1 MLSLF
6 LHPSYIHL
14 SNNVLLQ
21 PVFLHGLSGFFHLL
35 LLIAVSLSW
44 TWKKFTTRIRD
55 ESEEKHDNILFKTTV
70 FCSLGV
76 STFSFLLCLFNYFYW
91 YFSGW
96 SEEELVTLLDLVLKT
111 VAWGVVCVCLHKGFF
126 SSGGRRFSF
135 LFKAWCVLYLFVSCY
150 CFVVD
155 IVVISERR
163 AALPTQCIVS
173 DVLSTCV
180 GLLFCYIGY
189 VAKNKGHVR
198 EKEYEGTQEPLLDG
212 DTSVD
217 DALEIKETKGGN
229 TVTPFSYAGFLSLLT
244 FSWVGPLIAVGNKK
258 ALDLEDVPQ
267 LDSRD
272 SVVEAFPGFRDKLE
286 ADCGAINSVT
296 TLKLVKSLVMISWKE
311 ILFTAFL
318 ALFHALASYVGPYLM
333 DGFVE
338 YLDGQ
343 RLYENQGYVLISAFF
358 FAKIVECLSQLH
370 RCFRLQQ
377 VGLRI
382 RALLVTMIY
391 NKALTL
397 SCQSKQGHTD
407 GEIINFM
414 AVDAERVG
422 VFSWHIHD
430 LWMVALKVTLAFLI
444 LYKNLGLAS
453 IVAFVAT
460 IVVMLT
466 NVPLGSLQGKFQK
479 RLMQS
484 KDRRMKATT
493 EILRNMKILKLQ
505 GWEMKFLSKITDL
518 RKTEQGWLKRGAYTA
533 AVTSFLFK
541 GAPTFVA
548 VVTFGTCM
556 LRGVPLKSGNI
567 LSALATF
574 EILQEPIYNL
584 PGTISMMAQTKVSL
598 DRIAS
603 FLRMDDLP
611 SDVVEKLPRGSSD
624 TAIELVDGNFSWE
637 LSSPNPTL
645 QDINL
650 KVSNGMRVAVCGT
663 VGSGKS
669 TLLSCVLG
677 EVPKISGILKVCG
690 TKAYVAQSPW
700 IQSGKIEDNILF
712 GKQMDREKYEN
723 VLEAC
728 SLKKDL
734 EILTFGDQTI
744 IGERGIN
751 LSGGQKQRIQIAR
764 ALYQDADIYLFDDPF
779 SGVDAHTGSH
789 LFKVTWFHYFV
800 HYLQYN
806 LNYTRHNANNH

>member
-1 MLSLF
+1 MLSPF
-6 LHPSYIHL
+6 LSLSSIHR
-14 SNNVLLQ
+14 SKDVLLQ
-21 PVFLHGLSGFFHLL
+21 PVFLHGLSGFLHLL
-35 LLIAVSLSW
+35 LLVALPLSLV
-44 TWKKFTTRIRD
+44 WKKFTTRVRD
-55 ESEEKHDNILFKTTV
+55 ESKEKHDNTLFKTTE

-76 STFSFLLCLFNYFYW
+76 SAFSFLLCLFNYFYW
-91 YFSGW
+91 YSSGW

-111 VAWGVVCVCLHKGFF
+111 VAWGVVCVCLNKGFF
-126 SSGGRRFSF
+126 SSGERRFSF
-135 LFKAWCVLYLFVSCY
+135 LFKAWCVLFLFVSCY
-150 CFVVD
+150 CFGVD
-155 IVVISERR
+155 VVVISERR
-163 AALPTQCIVS
+163 VALPTQYLVS
-173 DVLSTCV
+173 DVVYNCV
-180 GLLFCYIGY
+180 GLLFCYVGY
-189 VAKNKGHVR
+189 FVKNKDHPR
-198 EKEYEGTQEPLLDG
+198 EKENNGIQEPLLNGGRNDG
-212 DTSVD
+212 D
-217 DALEIKETKGGN
+217 ALRSKETKGEE
-229 TVTPFSYAGFLSLLT
+229 TVTPFSNAGILSLLT

-258 ALDLEDVPQ
+258 TLDLEDVPQ
-267 LDSRD
+267 LDTRD
-272 SVVEAFPGFRDKLE
+272 SVVGAFPGFRDKVE
-286 ADCGAINSVT
+286 ADCGTINSVT
-296 TLKLVKSLVMISWKE
+296 TLKLVKSLVVTSWKE

-318 ALFHALASYVGPYLM
+318 ALFHTLASYVGPYLM
-333 DGFVE
+333 DGLVQ
-338 YLDGQ
+338 YLDGKP
-343 RLYENQGYVLISAFF
+343 LYENQGYVLISAFLV
-358 FAKIVECLSQLH
+358 AKAVECLSELH

-397 SCQSKQGHTD
+397 SCQSKYGHTY

-422 VFSWHIHD
+422 VFSWYIHD

-444 LYKNLGLAS
+444 LYRNLGLAS
-453 IVAFVAT
+453 IAAFVAT
-460 IVVMLT
+460 TVVMLA
-466 NVPLGSLQGKFQK
+466 NVPLGSLQEKFQK
-479 RLMQS
+479 KLMQS
-484 KDRRMKATT
+484 KDTRIKATT

-505 GWEMKFLSKITDL
+505 GWEMKFLSKITEL
-518 RKTEQGWLKRGAYTA
+518 RKTEEGWLKKCAYTA
-533 AVTSFLFK
+533 AMTLFLFM

-556 LRGVPLKSGNI
+556 LSGVPLESGKI

-574 EILQEPIYNL
+574 EVLQEPIYNL
-584 PGTISMMAQTKVSL
+584 PDTISMIAQTKVSL

-603 FLRMDDLP
+603 FLCLDDLP
-611 SDVVEKLPRGSSD
+611 SDVVEKLPRGTSD
-624 TAIELVDGNFSWE
+624 TAIEVVDGNFSWE

-650 KVSNGMRVAVCGT
+650 KALNGMKVAVCGT

-677 EVPKISGILKVCG
+677 EVPKISGTLKVCG
-690 TKAYVAQSPW
+690 TKAYVTQTPW

-712 GKQMDREKYEN
+712 GKQMDRERYEK

-734 EILTFGDQTI
+734 EILSFGDQTI

-764 ALYQDADIYLFDDPF
+764 ALYQDSDIYLFDDPF
-779 SGVDAHTGSH
+779 SAVDAHTGSH

-800 HYLQYN
+800 HYVQHN
-806 LNYTRHNANNH
+806 LNYYN

>member
-1 MLSLF
+1 
-6 LHPSYIHL
+6 
-14 SNNVLLQ
+14 
-21 PVFLHGLSGFFHLL
+21 
-35 LLIAVSLSW
+35 
-44 TWKKFTTRIRD
+44 
-55 ESEEKHDNILFKTTV
+55 
-70 FCSLGV
+70 
-76 STFSFLLCLFNYFYW
+76 
-91 YFSGW
+91 
-96 SEEELVTLLDLVLKT
+96 
-111 VAWGVVCVCLHKGFF
+111 
-126 SSGGRRFSF
+126 
-135 LFKAWCVLYLFVSCY
+135 
-150 CFVVD
+150 VVD

-505 GWEMKFLSKITDL
+505 GWEMKFLSKITEL

>member
-6 LHPSYIHL
+6 LPL
-14 SNNVLLQ
+14 SNIHHSKDVLLQ

-35 LLIAVSLSW
+35 LLVAVPLSLV
-44 TWKKFTTRIRD
+44 WKTFTARIRD
-55 ESEEKHDNILFKTTV
+55 ESKEKHDNTHFKTTM

-76 STFSFLLCLFNYFYW
+76 SAFSFLLCLFNYFYW
-91 YFSGW
+91 YSTDW

-111 VAWGVVCVCLHKGFF
+111 VAWGVFWVCLNKGFF
-126 SSGGRRFSF
+126 SSGERRFSF
-135 LFKAWCVLYLFVSCY
+135 LFKAWCVLFLFVSCY
-150 CFVVD
+150 CFGVD
-155 IVVISERR
+155 VVVISERR
-163 AALPTQCIVS
+163 VVLPTQYLVS
-173 DVLSTCV
+173 DVVSTCA
-180 GLLFCYIGY
+180 GLLFCYVGY
-189 VAKNKGHVR
+189 FVKNKGHVR
-198 EKEYEGTQEPLLDG
+198 EKENNGIQEPLLHGGTNDG
-212 DTSVD
+212 DS
-217 DALEIKETKGGN
+217 LRSKETKGED
-229 TVTPFSYAGFLSLLT
+229 TFTPFSYASILSLLT
-244 FSWVGPLIAVGNKK
+244 FTWVGPLIAVGNKK
-258 ALDLEDVPQ
+258 TLDLEDVPQ
-267 LDSRD
+267 LDTRD
-272 SVVEAFPGFRDKLE
+272 SVFGTFPGFRDKLE
-286 ADCGAINSVT
+286 ADCGTINSVT
-296 TLKLVKSLVMISWKE
+296 TLKLVKSLVMTSWKE
-311 ILFTAFL
+311 IVFTAFL
-318 ALFHALASYVGPYLM
+318 ALFHTLASYVGPYLM
-333 DGFVE
+333 DGLVQ

-343 RLYENQGYVLISAFF
+343 RLYENQGYVLISAFLV
-358 FAKIVECLSQLH
+358 AKAVECLSQLH

-391 NKALTL
+391 KKALTL
-397 SCQSKQGHTD
+397 SCQSKHGHTY

-422 VFSWHIHD
+422 VFSWYIHD

-444 LYKNLGLAS
+444 LYRNLGLAS
-453 IVAFVAT
+453 IAAFVAT
-460 IVVMLT
+460 TVVMLA
-466 NVPLGSLQGKFQK
+466 NVPLGSLQEKFQK
-479 RLMQS
+479 KLMQS
-484 KDRRMKATT
+484 KDTRIKATT

-505 GWEMKFLSKITDL
+505 GWEMKFLSKITEL
-518 RKTEQGWLKRGAYTA
+518 RKTEEGWLKKCAYTA
-533 AVTSFLFK
+533 AMTLFLFM

-556 LRGVPLKSGNI
+556 LSGVPLESGKI

-574 EILQEPIYNL
+574 EVLQEPIYNL
-584 PGTISMMAQTKVSL
+584 PDTISMIAQTKVSL

-603 FLRMDDLP
+603 FLCLDDLP
-611 SDVVEKLPRGSSD
+611 SDVVEKLPRGTSD
-624 TAIELVDGNFSWE
+624 TAIEVVDGNFSWE

-650 KVSNGMRVAVCGT
+650 KALNGMKVAVCGT

-677 EVPKISGILKVCG
+677 EVPKISGTLKVCG
-690 TKAYVAQSPW
+690 TKAYVTQTPW

-712 GKQMDREKYEN
+712 GKQMDRERYEK

-734 EILTFGDQTI
+734 EILSFGDQTI

-764 ALYQDADIYLFDDPF
+764 ALYQDSDIYLFDDPF
-779 SGVDAHTGSH
+779 SAVDAHTGSH

-800 HYLQYN
+800 HYVQHN
-806 LNYTRHNANNH
+806 LNYYN